1 MIGSIVIYPYH
12 CPACKHEFE
21 VIKSVRQINDEESCE
36 LCGQISVRIIA
47 KSQAF
52 YGANDW
58 DTAHYNQALGMRVKS
73 NKEAQRIARE
83 RGMIEV
89 GTENI
94 EKIHK
99 KFDTER
105 EKKIETRYDD
115 ILNTTINVRTA

>member
-1 MIGSIVIYPYH
+1 MVKMIYPYH
-12 CPACKHEFE
+12 CVACKHEFE
-21 VIKSVRQINDEESCE
+21 VIKSVRQIDDEESCE
-36 LCGQISVRIIA
+36 LCGQISVRTIA

-58 DTAHYNQALGMRVKS
+58 DTAHFSTVLGMKVRS
-73 NKEAQRIARE
+73 NKEAQKIARE
-83 RGMIEV
+83 RGLVEV

>member
-1 MIGSIVIYPYH
+1 MIYPYS
-12 CPACKHEFE
+12 CNSCKHDFE
-21 VIKSVRQINDEESCE
+21 VIKSVRHIDDDESCE
-36 LCGQISVRIIA
+36 LCGHTAVRTIA

-58 DTAHYNQALGMRVKS
+58 DTAHYSTVLGMKVRS
-73 NKEAQRIARE
+73 NKEAQKIARE
-83 RGMIEV
+83 RGLVEV

>member
-1 MIGSIVIYPYH
+1 MIYPYH
-12 CPACKHEFE
+12 CVACKHEFE
-21 VIKSVRQINDEESCE
+21 VIKSVRQIDDEESCE
-36 LCGQISVRIIA
+36 LCGQISVRTIA

-58 DTAHYNQALGMRVKS
+58 DTAHFSTVLGMKVRS
-73 NKEAQRIARE
+73 NKEAQKIARE
-83 RGMIEV
+83 RGLVEV
-89 GTENI
+89 GTENV